1 MVNVYELFS
10 SLPHALRPLRE
21 PPPDLCIEQIC
32 TDAAEVTP
40 GALYCAFRGLRADGH
55 TNIPLAIQHGAACI
69 LLEDPNAMPLQSEIP
84 FLLCKDVRACLSAL
98 YLGLHGNPQQH
109 LRLIGVTGTNGKTSV
124 STILYQTLLALG
136 KRAALIGTVCN
147 EIDGIRVRSHM
158 TTPAP
163 QELAELL
170 HTAVRKG
177 VEYVVMEVSSHA
189 LQQQRCNGLSFHA
202 GIFTGLSPEHL
213 DYHTDMEHYFA
224 AKRQLLL
231 QSRICLCN
239 ASCTYTTR
247 LIHDGAL
254 CGKGYTYA
262 LAPTHADFIATRLF
276 GSAPTCF
283 SLAGPGFSVRIRSPL
298 LGNFAAENLTAA
310 ISCAVLLGFDAEK
323 SATAAAAVRVI
334 PGRMETVWLPCPF
347 RVLIDYAHTPQALE
361 NALLSA
367 RTLCRK
373 GGKLLLVFGCGGD
386 RDRSKRPVMGS
397 IAAKAADLVFLTQD
411 NSRSEPPEQI
421 LSEVLTGF
429 PKNRLPVVIPDRRD
443 AIVAAYQTAQRG
455 DVLLLCGKGHET
467 YEITAQGKRP
477 FSEREILYAIAGK
490 GKQADTDTSKES

>member
-1 MVNVYELFS
+1 
-10 SLPHALRPLRE
+10 
-21 PPPDLCIEQIC
+21 
-32 TDAAEVTP
+32 
-40 GALYCAFRGLRADGH
+40 
-55 TNIPLAIQHGAACI
+55 
-69 LLEDPNAMPLQSEIP
+69 
-84 FLLCKDVRACLSAL
+84 
-98 YLGLHGNPQQH
+98 
-109 LRLIGVTGTNGKTSV
+109 
-124 STILYQTLLALG
+124 
-136 KRAALIGTVCN
+136 
-147 EIDGIRVRSHM
+147 
-158 TTPAP
+158 
-163 QELAELL
+163 
-170 HTAVRKG
+170 
-177 VEYVVMEVSSHA
+177 
-189 LQQQRCNGLSFHA
+189 
-202 GIFTGLSPEHL
+202 
-213 DYHTDMEHYFA
+213 
-224 AKRQLLL
+224 
-231 QSRICLCN
+231 
-239 ASCTYTTR
+239 
-247 LIHDGAL
+247 
-254 CGKGYTYA
+254 
-262 LAPTHADFIATRLF
+262 
-276 GSAPTCF
+276 
-283 SLAGPGFSVRIRSPL
+283 
-298 LGNFAAENLTAA
+298 
-310 ISCAVLLGFDAEK
+310 
-323 SATAAAAVRVI
+323 
-334 PGRMETVWLPCPF
+334 METVWLPCPF